1 MRFVGYSLTSKGYR
15 LFDET
20 NGKLYIRRDVEF
32 NESDFGQ
39 KSAMTTEPDQKGTE
53 VKNNADIT
61 AKDEEEVVEIRRSE
75 KDEERQEPQ
84 KEKEL
89 RRSERTRKT
98 PVRYGYDEY
107 ADTATY
113 PVRHVAYHL
122 SQVDE
127 PSTIQEAKSSDH
139 AAEWKLA
146 TDAEYNSL
154 IENKT
159 WKLVELPPGRK
170 AIGCK
175 WVFKL
180 KHDVDERV
188 ERFKARLVAKG
199 YAQKYGIDYDE
210 IFSPVVRFSSIRL
223 LLAFA
228 VQRDFLIH
236 QMDVE
241 TAFLNGKLDE
251 EIYMQQPEGYV
262 KPGEEHL
269 VCKLEKSLYGLKQS
283 SRCWNKAF
291 KESIEKLGFTQ
302 ASADP
307 CVFIRK
313 KDTLTI
319 IAIHVDDLM
328 ILAKNILEMQRLK
341 NSLKVQFKMK
351 DMGELHYYVGVCI
364 VQDKEMKQVYLHQ
377 GQYIE
382 KMLKKFGQT
391 EAKPVSTPA
400 DLNVKLQKEDGVSR
414 PVDKITYQSIVG
426 SLLYA
431 AITTRPDIAQAVGVV
446 SKFCANPTQSH
457 LTAAKRIL
465 RYLKGTVYLG
475 LSYKKCADGNLIG
488 YSDADWA
495 GDVDDR
501 HSTSGNVFLLAK
513 GAVSWL
519 SKKQATV
526 ALSTAEAE
534 YVALSA
540 ATQEAIW
547 LRRLLTDVGEPLEDP
562 IVINEDN
569 QGAIAMAKNPVG
581 HARTKHIDIRYHFV
595 REGVQNGAIILKY
608 VATGEMIADILTKPL
623 PRHSFEKLVLELGM
637 KTVK

>member
-1 MRFVGYSLTSKGYR
+1 M
-15 LFDET
+15 
-20 NGKLYIRRDVEF
+20 
-32 NESDFGQ
+32 
-39 KSAMTTEPDQKGTE
+39 
-53 VKNNADIT
+53 
-61 AKDEEEVVEIRRSE
+61 
-75 KDEERQEPQ
+75 
-84 KEKEL
+84 
-89 RRSERTRKT
+89 
-98 PVRYGYDEY
+98 
-107 ADTATY
+107 
-113 PVRHVAYHL
+113 RHVAYHL
-122 SQVDE
+122 SEVDE
-127 PSTIQEAKSSDH
+127 PSTIQEAKSSVH
-139 AAEWKLA
+139 AAEWKVA

-180 KHDVDERV
+180 KHDVDGKV

-210 IFSPVVRFSSIRL
+210 IFSPVVRFSSISL
-223 LLAFA
+223 LIAFA
-228 VQRDFLIH
+228 VQHDMLIH

-241 TAFLNGKLDE
+241 TAFLNGKLGE

-262 KPGEEHL
+262 KPGEKYL

-291 KESIEKLGFTQ
+291 RERVEKIGFTQ
-302 ASADP
+302 ATAEP

-313 KDTLTI
+313 KDSLTI

-328 ILAKNILEMQRLK
+328 ILAESILEMQRLK
-341 NSLKVQFKMK
+341 DSLKLQFKMK

-364 VQDKEMKQVYLHQ
+364 VQDKERKQVYLHQ
-377 GQYIE
+377 GLYIE
-382 KMLKKFGQT
+382 KMIKKFGQT
-391 EAKPVSTPA
+391 QAKSVSTPA
-400 DLNVKLQKEDGVSR
+400 DLNVRLQKEDGVSK
-414 PVDKITYQSIVG
+414 PVDTTSYQSIVG

-475 LSYKKCADGNLIG
+475 LIYKKCADGNLIG

-495 GDVDDR
+495 GDMDDR

-526 ALSTAEAE
+526 ALSTTEAE
-534 YVALSA
+534 YVALST

-547 LRRLLTDVGEPLEDP
+547 LRRLLADVGKPLEEP
-562 IVINEDN
+562 IVVNEDN

-595 REGVQNGAIILKY
+595 REGVQDGAIILKY

-623 PRHSFEKLVLELGM
+623 PKCIFQKLVIELGM
-637 KTVK
+637 KTIK

>member
-1 MRFVGYSLTSKGYR
+1 M
-15 LFDET
+15 
-20 NGKLYIRRDVEF
+20 
-32 NESDFGQ
+32 
-39 KSAMTTEPDQKGTE
+39 
-53 VKNNADIT
+53 
-61 AKDEEEVVEIRRSE
+61 
-75 KDEERQEPQ
+75 
-84 KEKEL
+84 
-89 RRSERTRKT
+89 
-98 PVRYGYDEY
+98 
-107 ADTATY
+107 
-113 PVRHVAYHL
+113 RHVAYHL
-122 SQVDE
+122 SEIDE

-139 AAEWKLA
+139 AAEWKVA

-159 WKLVELPPGRK
+159 WMLVELPAGRR

-180 KHDVDERV
+180 KYDVDGRV

-199 YAQKYGIDYDE
+199 YAQKYGIDYDK

-228 VQRDFLIH
+228 VQHDFLIH

-241 TAFLNGKLDE
+241 TAFLNGKLVE

-291 KESIEKLGFTQ
+291 RESVETLGFTQ

-319 IAIHVDDLM
+319 IAVHVDDLM
-328 ILAKNILEMQRLK
+328 ILAQNILEMQRLK
-341 NSLKVQFKMK
+341 DSLKLQFKMK
-351 DMGELHYYVGVCI
+351 DMGELHYYVGVSI
-364 VQDKEMKQVYLHQ
+364 VQDKEGKQVYLHQ

-391 EAKPVSTPA
+391 EAKSVSTPA
-400 DLNVKLQKEDGVSR
+400 DCNVKLQKEDSVSR
-414 PVDKITYQSIVG
+414 PVDTISYQSIVG

-465 RYLKGTVYLG
+465 RYLKGTVNLG
-475 LSYKKCADGNLIG
+475 LSYKRCADGNLIG
-488 YSDADWA
+488 YSDADWV
-495 GDVDDR
+495 GNMDDR
-501 HSTSGNVFLLAK
+501 HPTSGNVFLLAK

-547 LRRLLTDVGEPLEDP
+547 LRRLLADVGEPLEDP

-569 QGAIAMAKNPVG
+569 QGAIAMAKDPVG
-581 HARTKHIDIRYHFV
+581 HARTRHIDMCYHFV

-608 VATGEMIADILTKPL
+608 VASGDMIADILTKPL
-623 PRHSFEKLVLELGM
+623 PKHPFEKFVIELGM

>member
-1 MRFVGYSLTSKGYR
+1 MV
-15 LFDET
+15 
-20 NGKLYIRRDVEF
+20 F
-32 NESDFGQ
+32 N
-39 KSAMTTEPDQKGTE
+39 
-53 VKNNADIT
+53 
-61 AKDEEEVVEIRRSE
+61 
-75 KDEERQEPQ
+75 
-84 KEKEL
+84 
-89 RRSERTRKT
+89 
-98 PVRYGYDEY
+98 
-107 ADTATY
+107 
-113 PVRHVAYHL
+113 
-122 SQVDE
+122 
-127 PSTIQEAKSSDH
+127 
-139 AAEWKLA
+139 
-146 TDAEYNSL
+146 
-154 IENKT
+154 
-159 WKLVELPPGRK
+159 
-170 AIGCK
+170 
-175 WVFKL
+175 L
-180 KHDVDERV
+180 KHDVEGRV

-269 VCKLEKSLYGLKQS
+269 ACKLEKSLYGLKQS

-291 KESIEKLGFTQ
+291 KESVEKLGFTQ

-364 VQDKEMKQVYLHQ
+364 VQDKERKQVYLHQ

-414 PVDKITYQSIVG
+414 PVDTITYQSIVG